1 MNGAT
6 RRVAL
11 QQATAAL
18 PSVTH
23 GGTALYTTA
32 LAAYQNV
39 LAGYDPNKVDAVVL
53 MTDGSNDT
61 NHGPDLATTVS
72 QLRAMANPSRPLP
85 LIAVGIG
92 PAADMDSL
100 SQLAA
105 ATGGKAYRVDTAA
118 DIVAVFLDA
127 LVRRTCP
134 SGCG

>member
-1 MNGAT
+1 VT

-23 GGTALYTTA
+23 GGTALYSTA
-32 LAAYQNV
+32 IAAYQSV
-39 LAGYDPNKVDAVVL
+39 LAGYDPDKVNAVLL

-61 NHGPDLATTVS
+61 DHGPDLATTVN
-72 QLRAMANPSRPLP
+72 QLRSMVDPARPVP
-85 LIAVGIG
+85 LFAVGIG
-92 PAADMDSL
+92 AAADMNAL

-105 ATGGKAYRVDTAA
+105 ATDGKAYRVDTAA

-127 LVRRTCP
+127 LVRRTCV